1 LHRCGPRC
9 SRGRRW
15 TSAASAFCC
24 WMTARCGSR
33 LQHSSSCGRTCGC
46 CCWSPFGWCAAAA
59 TAGPSPAARS
69 PAGSWQSCSSSS
81 SRTGPGPRGHPPQL
95 WGAPVLAQGPQPGP
109 VASQVHCQ
117 VAAQRGA
124 VHAGGG
130 RGAAPVHRRWL
141 GMMDRG
147 VQWGGGLGGCHVGTC
162 SVSAGHDSY
171 RVNNC
176 PPAGE
181 WQVVLRPP
189 AVGGRWRY
197 VPVAGCV

>member
-1 LHRCGPRC
+1 MAQPGRRHPVGSGSALPHHMAVQVWAWFAQVWAKVQP
-9 SRGRRW
+9 GRRW

-130 RGAAPVHRRWL
+130 EGPRLCIGA
-141 GMMDRG
+141 G
-147 VQWGGGLGGCHVGTC
+147 
-162 SVSAGHDSY
+162 
-171 RVNNC
+171 
-176 PPAGE
+176 
-181 WQVVLRPP
+181 
-189 AVGGRWRY
+189 
-197 VPVAGCV
+197 